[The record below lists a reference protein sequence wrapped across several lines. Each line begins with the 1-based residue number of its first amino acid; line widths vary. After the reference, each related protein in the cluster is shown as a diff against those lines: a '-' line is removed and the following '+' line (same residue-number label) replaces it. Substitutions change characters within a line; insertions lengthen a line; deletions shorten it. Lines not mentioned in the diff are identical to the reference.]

1 MACVQTLPVGGLFSK
16 FQLDNND
23 DYVVDNAGVSWMA
36 AVQMAINKVNDK
48 SDDVYHD
55 LLPNT
60 QVCCRFRG
68 MWFKI
73 FCIILNQPYCW
84 RCISAKLQL
93 LVTDSKR
100 QASRALEQVYTL
112 AESECVAYIG
122 PAASS
127 PTKAVS
133 LFTAIPRI
141 DRAVIGYSA
150 TSTELSE
157 PRFAN
162 FLRTP
167 PADDGPAN
175 MMASLMGN
183 L

>member
-68 MWFKI
+68 M
-73 FCIILNQPYCW
+73 
-84 RCISAKLQL
+84 
-93 LVTDSKR
+93 
-100 QASRALEQVYTL
+100 
-112 AESECVAYIG
+112 
-122 PAASS
+122 
-127 PTKAVS
+127 
-133 LFTAIPRI
+133 
-141 DRAVIGYSA
+141 
-150 TSTELSE
+150 
-157 PRFAN
+157 
-162 FLRTP
+162 
-167 PADDGPAN
+167 
-175 MMASLMGN
+175 
-183 L
+183 